1 MTKNSGH
8 ILVVDDNKLNR
19 KLLTRALKEQGLTSA
34 TAQNGKQALEM
45 LSAEDFDVVLLDI
58 LMPMMDGYETL
69 SRIKLDERLRHIPVL
84 VISAVEE
91 MESVLRCIEMGATDY
106 LMKPFKANLLRSRL
120 KASLAQKRLRDL
132 ELEYL
137 EQVGHV
143 MSAAAAVEED
153 TFELSSLDGVALR
166 EDALGQ
172 LARVFCQ
179 MAQEVQARQERL
191 KQQVRELTIEIDQ
204 ARREKTVAE
213 ITDSEYFQSLRNQS
227 DTLRAIMEGSDE

>member
-191 KQQVRELTIEIDQ
+191 KQQVRELTIEIDEVRQ
-204 ARREKTVAE
+204 EKTVAE

>member
-19 KLLTRALKEQGLTSA
+19 KLLTRALKEQRYTSA
-34 TAQNGKQALEM
+34 TAENGKQALEM

-69 SRIKLDERLRHIPVL
+69 SRIKQDERLRHIPVL

-120 KASLAQKRLRDL
+120 KASHAQKRLRDL

-204 ARREKTVAE
+204 VRQEKTVAE
-213 ITDSEYFQSLRNQS
+213 ITDSEYFKSLRNQS
-227 DTLRAIMEGSDE
+227 DTLRGIMEGSDE